1 MVVAFLTELRNFLN
15 FKEAICDVNF
25 EAKKPVAEYECH
37 DWENRNALVLP
48 ADVKEFYQ
56 TTNGFHFSWNN
67 VCGEGKAVVGQI
79 VINSLDCLIETEYV
93 CNRGDGDLNACESA
107 GIMDDL
113 LEPFLL
119 ELKQH
124 AGPIRRMFII
134 ERCLGNG
141 YVVLGFQDSGSAIY
155 FIDRDGCI
163 YHLCETLTQY
173 IRLAVAHLGLIDWHV
188 WYTPTAPSN
197 QSMQYTALFVPER
210 IPLANRGM
218 RLGNETDF
226 GAYPLTTINT
236 KKLLSLE
243 ENAHDRSNRNAP
255 PGLVNKRGRSTESAN
270 HRSGEMNAYVSRKN
284 R

>member
-1 MVVAFLTELRNFLN
+1 MRYCAITRLGADEELGFIRYLRLNVLEKPSALTRRIMIRDPKILRADLN
-15 FKEAICDVNF
+15 API
-25 EAKKPVAEYECH
+25 
-37 DWENRNALVLP
+37 
-48 ADVKEFYQ
+48 
-56 TTNGFHFSWNN
+56 
-67 VCGEGKAVVGQI
+67 EGKAVVGQI

-93 CNRGDGDLNACESA
+93 CSRGDGDLNACESA

-197 QSMQYTALFVPER
+197 QSMVPYNL
-210 IPLANRGM
+210 I
-218 RLGNETDF
+218 
-226 GAYPLTTINT
+226 IQ
-236 KKLLSLE
+236 
-243 ENAHDRSNRNAP
+243 
-255 PGLVNKRGRSTESAN
+255 
-270 HRSGEMNAYVSRKN
+270 
-284 R
+284 